1 MGRRQAILRAAVAN
15 GVSSLRTETS
25 RVINIRRRDLDDQMA
40 ELRSLRGKNAS
51 VIGSMRQ
58 RIEQEQREFDLSTS
72 KIHAVRAVHLKLLRE
87 VFQQLG
93 AKALKAELSDLA
105 QTLQQKGLKL
115 GAKKIYLQ
123 TFNNLR
129 GTLDKA
135 QASGTE
141 IQAMLGGTFRQL
153 NAEFGFSL
161 QVPSPPQL
169 EHFTDDL
176 NQIEQSHLQYLGMG
190 NVLKLAQPE
199 FADRLVRA
207 LAMRLRT
214 VYESAANDLELW
226 SKSATAQ
233 LDAQLRERR
242 RSFARRIEA
251 VDRIQQA
258 ASGLVERI
266 AEIEDSE
273 DELVQL
279 ERRLQQLT
287 SQLVAL
293 PDAEAVAAGSDSLPA

>member
-1 MGRRQAILRAAVAN
+1 
-15 GVSSLRTETS
+15 
-25 RVINIRRRDLDDQMA
+25 
-40 ELRSLRGKNAS
+40 
-51 VIGSMRQ
+51 MRH
-58 RIEQEQREFDLSTS
+58 RIEQERSEFDRSAA
-72 KIHAVRAVHLKLLRE
+72 KIQAVRAVHLKLLRD

-93 AKALKAELSDLA
+93 AKALKVELAELA

-115 GAKKIYLQ
+115 GVKKIYVQ
-123 TFNNLR
+123 TFDKLR
-129 GTLDKA
+129 GTMDKA
-135 QASGTE
+135 QASGIE

-169 EHFTDDL
+169 EHFTHDL
-176 NQIEQSHLQYLGMG
+176 SQIEQSHLQYLGMG
-190 NVLKLAQPE
+190 NALKLAQPE
-199 FADRLVRA
+199 FAERLVRA

-214 VYESAANDLELW
+214 IYESAANDLELW

-266 AEIEDSE
+266 SEIEE
-273 DELVQL
+273 GEGELVQL
-279 ERRLQQLT
+279 ERKLTELT
-287 SQLVAL
+287 SQLIAL
-293 PDAEAVAAGSDSLPA
+293 PGMQLAKPDEQLVSA

>member
-1 MGRRQAILRAAVAN
+1 
-15 GVSSLRTETS
+15 
-25 RVINIRRRDLDDQMA
+25 MA

-51 VIGSMRQ
+51 VIEAMRH

-72 KIHAVRAVHLKLLRE
+72 KIQAVRAVHLKLLRD

-93 AKALKAELSDLA
+93 AKALKVELAELA

-115 GAKKIYLQ
+115 GVKKVYLQ
-123 TFNNLR
+123 TFDQLR

-135 QASGTE
+135 QASGIE

-169 EHFTDDL
+169 EHFTHDL

-190 NVLKLAQPE
+190 NALKLAQPE
-199 FADRLVRA
+199 FAERLVRA

-266 AEIEDSE
+266 GEIEASE
-273 DELVQL
+273 SELVQL
-279 ERRLQQLT
+279 EQRLQELT

-293 PDAEAVAAGSDSLPA
+293 PGIDTVAADRQLVPA

>member
-1 MGRRQAILRAAVAN
+1 M
-15 GVSSLRTETS
+15 
-25 RVINIRRRDLDDQMA
+25 
-40 ELRSLRGKNAS
+40 
-51 VIGSMRQ
+51 
-58 RIEQEQREFDLSTS
+58 
-72 KIHAVRAVHLKLLRE
+72 
-87 VFQQLG
+87 FQQLG
-93 AKALKAELSDLA
+93 AKALKAELAELA

-115 GAKKIYLQ
+115 GVKKIYVQ
-123 TFNNLR
+123 TFDKLR

-141 IQAMLGGTFRQL
+141 IQAMLSGTFRQL

-161 QVPSPPQL
+161 QVPTPPQL
-169 EHFTDDL
+169 EHFAQDL
-176 NQIEQSHLQYLGMG
+176 HQIEQSHLQYLGMG
-190 NVLKLAQPE
+190 NALKLAQPE
-199 FADRLVRA
+199 FAERLVRA

-242 RSFARRIEA
+242 RSFSRRMEA

-266 AEIEDSE
+266 SEIEAGE
-273 DELVQL
+273 EELGQL
-279 ERRLQQLT
+279 ERKLHELT
-287 SQLVAL
+287 SKLVAL
-293 PDAEAVAAGSDSLPA
+293 PGTVPAVTDAHPVSA

>member
-1 MGRRQAILRAAVAN
+1 
-15 GVSSLRTETS
+15 
-25 RVINIRRRDLDDQMA
+25 
-40 ELRSLRGKNAS
+40 
-51 VIGSMRQ
+51 
-58 RIEQEQREFDLSTS
+58 
-72 KIHAVRAVHLKLLRE
+72 
-87 VFQQLG
+87 
-93 AKALKAELSDLA
+93 
-105 QTLQQKGLKL
+105 
-115 GAKKIYLQ
+115 
-123 TFNNLR
+123 
-129 GTLDKA
+129 
-135 QASGTE
+135 
-141 IQAMLGGTFRQL
+141 MLGGTFRQL

-169 EHFTDDL
+169 EHFTHDL

-190 NVLKLAQPE
+190 NALKLAQPE
-199 FADRLVRA
+199 FAERLVRA

-266 AEIEDSE
+266 GEIEASE
-273 DELVQL
+273 SELVQL
-279 ERRLQQLT
+279 EQRLQELT

-293 PDAEAVAAGSDSLPA
+293 PGIDTEAADRQLVPA